1 MNPNPNPNP
10 NPHPSPNPSP
20 NPDPN
25 PNPNPKQVPSFI
37 VAFEG
42 YSKAERA
49 KITKAYQFIHHKTSH
64 SGLPVYIDRIG
75 QLDLAGL
82 KAAYGSQERFLQFL
96 VCYGE
101 CTMQYRFPACSLA
114 AGKHIG
120 KGVYIVDLSG
130 FAISN
135 FNSEMRAFLKVRAL
149 LTMATMLTAGCAP
162 SQGI

>member
-1 MNPNPNPNP
+1 
-10 NPHPSPNPSP
+10 
-20 NPDPN
+20 
-25 PNPNPKQVPSFI
+25 
-37 VAFEG
+37 
-42 YSKAERA
+42 
-49 KITKAYQFIHHKTSH
+49 
-64 SGLPVYIDRIG
+64 VYIDRIG

>member
-1 MNPNPNPNP
+1 M
-10 NPHPSPNPSP
+10 
-20 NPDPN
+20 
-25 PNPNPKQVPSFI
+25 PSFI
-37 VAFEG
+37 VNFDG

-75 QLDLAGL
+75 MLDLAGL

-135 FNSEMRAFLKVRAL
+135 FNSEMRAFLKVTAILTVATIRTVATI
-149 LTMATMLTAGCAP
+149 LTMRCAP
-162 SQGI
+162 SSR